1 MPQLRVVLV
10 LEIEWQQVH
19 EPAEPVAQGLV
30 AVQEGLAVVLVE
42 LPEEVL
48 Q

>member
-1 MPQLRVVLV
+1 
-10 LEIEWQQVH
+10 
-19 EPAEPVAQGLV
+19 VAQGLV